1 MAYDKD
7 SIITILNY
15 ARDNGP
21 TKAAKFFGIQYS
33 TIRRW
38 NNKYNVYEVQEMREF
53 SDEKKIEILTYANQY
68 GLISAM
74 REYDLDV
81 STMRAWNKEFKIYQQ
96 TGRKK
101 NATHQKKMER
111 YSEEFILEVLNFVKK
126 EGVSKAMRK
135 YDLPDSTIRAWN
147 KKYQVY
153 TPRKARKFSDALKKL
168 IVKYAHAY
176 SVPEAVKK
184 YDVTN
189 DQIKDWTQK
198 FSEKEL

>member
-1 MAYDKD
+1 MAYNIDF
-7 SIITILNY
+7 IITVLSY

-38 NNKYNVYEVQEMREF
+38 NNKYKVYDVQEMREF
-53 SDEKKIEILTYANQY
+53 SDAEKIEILTYANQH
-68 GLISAM
+68 GLTSAR
-74 REYDLDV
+74 REYDLDIY
-81 STMRAWNKEFKIYQQ
+81 TIYAWNKKFKIYQQ

-111 YSEEFILEVLNFVKK
+111 YSEEFILAVLNFVKK

-153 TPRKARKFSDALKKL
+153 TPRKARNFSDAQKKL

-176 SVPEAVKK
+176 SVSDATKK

-189 DQIKDWTQK
+189 DQIKDWAQK

>member
-21 TKAAKFFGIQYS
+21 TKAAKVFGIQYS

-153 TPRKARKFSDALKKL
+153 TPRKARNFSDAQKKL
-168 IVKYAHAY
+168 IVKYAQTH
-176 SVPEAVKK
+176 SVSNATKK
-184 YDVTN
+184 YNVTN
-189 DQIKDWTQK
+189 DQIKDWSRK
-198 FSEKEL
+198 FSEKES

>member
-1 MAYDKD
+1 MAYDID
-7 SIITILNY
+7 FIMTVLNY

-21 TKAAKFFGIQYS
+21 TGAAKFFGIQYS

-38 NNKYNVYEVQEMREF
+38 NDKYKVYDVQEMRKF
-53 SDEKKIEILTYANQY
+53 SDAEKIEILTYANQH
-68 GLISAM
+68 GLTSAM
-74 REYDLDV
+74 REYNLDV
-81 STMRAWNKEFKIYQQ
+81 STMRVWNKEFKIYQQ

-101 NATHQKKMER
+101 DATHQKKMER
-111 YSEEFILEVLNFVKK
+111 YSKEFILTVLNFVKK
-126 EGVSKAMRK
+126 EGASKAMDK
-135 YDLPDSTIRAWN
+135 YNIPDSTIRAWN

-153 TPRKARKFSDALKKL
+153 TPRKARKFSDAQKKL